1 MEFFVQWLH
10 KVGVSNKIAY
20 DNWGSPI
27 TQFRVGLKM
36 FLYYVAYI
44 DFSDFLDFLEFLKI
58 YRVMWMLK
66 KQKFSSYLAINEFS
80 DCEHVKRST
89 SKMKH

>member
-1 MEFFVQWLH
+1 MII
-10 KVGVSNKIAY
+10 G
-20 DNWGSPI
+20 G
-27 TQFRVGLKM
+27 
-36 FLYYVAYI
+36 FLLTVLSRFENVLVLCGI
-44 DFSDFLDFLEFLKI
+44 HFSDFLDFLEFLKI